1 MTKEELKQYK
11 EDKKIKFIYRLPCSL
26 YNEGFEYIIVG
37 NNIIVQGDNIR
48 IFSLE
53 DWFIR
58 IKSGSLLPYVCSIL
72 SKSGKIKEYIN
83 IYEKPDII
91 NLRKYIM
98 EQFTLYSGEHTDNIK
113 KELIQE
119 CLWGIQVIREFK
131 VNRIDVFKEKI
142 NNPFKEFMIAS
153 TPIYKMWIENNE

>member
-1 MTKEELKQYK
+1 MTKEELKIYK
-11 EDKKIKFIYRLPCSL
+11 ENKEVKFIYRLPCSL

-58 IKSGSLLPYVCSIL
+58 MKSGSLLPYVCSIL